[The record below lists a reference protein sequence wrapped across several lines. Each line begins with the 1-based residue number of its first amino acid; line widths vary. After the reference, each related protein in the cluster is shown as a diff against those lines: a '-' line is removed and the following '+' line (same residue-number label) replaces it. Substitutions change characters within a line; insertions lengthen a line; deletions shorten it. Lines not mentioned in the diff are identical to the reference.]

1 MSAIPRASDAAIGES
16 GRWMDQGWC
25 DEVTEAGNMPL
36 TWGRVALPL
45 LFLAY
50 CAQVAGG
57 VLSFG
62 HGAELSIGLGVL
74 VLFGG
79 LYIVLV
85 FPGITARPLLFVS
98 VIGTMGLCFLIELP
112 IARDDALIM
121 LLFILA
127 PIIGR
132 LKTKAWPFIVLAILV
147 SYLLPFA
154 EPGWRMAGNLSMPL
168 TILLASLVVLAF
180 SQLVRTNYLLVE
192 TRDELDRVVR
202 ESERLRIARDLHDV
216 LGHSLTSITIK
227 AELAHKIF
235 DRDPVQARV
244 EIHQVEALARQALA
258 EVRATVAGYRG
269 RSLARE
275 LEAARALLSSAGVEL
290 TVEHGGIEL
299 SRAVEELFGWVIR
312 ESVTNVV
319 RHARATNC
327 TIELRSAS
335 MRVRD
340 NGCGGEVHFGNG
352 LAGLAERV
360 ARAGGSLEVGP
371 NHPFGWEVKLAVPER
386 SRW

>member
-1 MSAIPRASDAAIGES
+1 M
-16 GRWMDQGWC
+16 
-25 DEVTEAGNMPL
+25 

-62 HGAELSIGLGVL
+62 HGVGLPIGLGVL
-74 VLFGG
+74 GLFGA

-85 FPGITARPLLFVS
+85 FSGIATRPLFFAS
-98 VIGTMGLCFLIELP
+98 IIGVMALCFLVELP

-132 LKTKAWPFIVLAILV
+132 FKTKAWPFIALAILV
-147 SYLLPFA
+147 SYFLPFA
-154 EPGWRMAGNLSMPL
+154 EPGWRVAGNLSMPL

-180 SQLVRTNYLLVE
+180 SQLVRTNCLLVE

-227 AELAHKIF
+227 AELATKIF
-235 DRDPVQARV
+235 DRDSAQARS
-244 EIHQVEALARQALA
+244 EIHQVEVLARQALA

-269 RSLARE
+269 RSLAGE
-275 LEAARALLSSAGVEL
+275 LEAARALLSTAGVEL
-290 TVEHGGIEL
+290 TVEHAGAEL
-299 SRAVEELFGWVIR
+299 SPGVEELFGWVIR

-327 TIELRSAS
+327 TIELGPTS

-340 NGCGGEVHFGNG
+340 NGCGGEVLFGSG
-352 LAGLAERV
+352 LRGLAERA

-371 NHPFGWEVKLAVPER
+371 NYPLGWEVKLAVPER